1 MRTVVVAEYEKITAE
16 IEAELFEQVEGL
28 KPEQVKHGRSNLW
41 AGISGFPHQIDVSV
55 EGEKDVLLAEC
66 KCWIQNVDVDRFLTF
81 LARILDI
88 RPTEQGRMI
97 HSAVVTTKG
106 FDSGI
111 TKLAGYYG
119 INLHTVTSPTD
130 FVLKYKNLFSIS
142 KSDQV
147 SVSEEVLLEVKRAD
161 EADKK

>member
-1 MRTVVVAEYEKITAE
+1 
-16 IEAELFEQVEGL
+16 
-28 KPEQVKHGRSNLW
+28 
-41 AGISGFPHQIDVSV
+41 
-55 EGEKDVLLAEC
+55 
-66 KCWIQNVDVDRFLTF
+66 
-81 LARILDI
+81 
-88 RPTEQGRMI
+88 MI

-111 TKLAGYYG
+111 TKVAGYYG

>member
-1 MRTVVVAEYEKITAE
+1 MLAEYEEITAE
-16 IEAELFEQVEGL
+16 IEAALFEQVEGL
-28 KPEQVKHGRSNLW
+28 KPEQVRHGRSNLRV
-41 AGISGFPHQIDVSV
+41 GISGFPHQIDVSV

-66 KCWIQNVDVDRFLTF
+66 KSWNQNVDVPRFLTF

-88 RPTEQGRMI
+88 RPTEQGRTI

-111 TKLAGYYG
+111 TKLADYYG
-119 INLHTVTSPTD
+119 ITLHTVTSPTD
-130 FVLKYKNLFSIS
+130 FVVKYKNLFSIR

-147 SVSEEVLLEVKRAD
+147 PFSDEVLLEVKRAD
-161 EADKK
+161 EANKK